1 MARSLQHRLR
11 DEFDWP
17 LFLLVA
23 VVATVGVVNL
33 YSATSAHVGVRSEL
47 YIQQIYWLAVGA
59 GAAVIVA
66 SIDYR
71 VYERYA
77 YGAYVASIV
86 ALVLVFLLGKSI
98 RGTH

>member
-17 LFLLVA
+17 LFLVVA
-23 VVATVGVVNL
+23 VIATIGVVNL
-33 YSATSAHVGVRSEL
+33 YSATSAHVGARSEL

-66 SIDYR
+66 SIDYK

-77 YGAYVASIV
+77 YAAYVTSIV
-86 ALVLVFLLGKSI
+86 ALVLVFLLGLSLI
-98 RGTH
+98 HI